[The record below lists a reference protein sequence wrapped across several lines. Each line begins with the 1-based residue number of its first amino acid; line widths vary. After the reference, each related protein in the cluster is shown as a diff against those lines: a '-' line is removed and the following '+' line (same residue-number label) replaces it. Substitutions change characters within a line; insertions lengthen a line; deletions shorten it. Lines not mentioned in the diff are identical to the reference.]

1 MTIVIGRQLKFVNHA
16 MPSTTSMSPNKT
28 QIKLPTDE
36 VKGGEAGHIIFNL
49 LSLGTSSLPLGVIIF
64 SFDST
69 TG

>member
-36 VKGGEAGHIIFNL
+36 VKGGEGGGAYHFQST
-49 LSLGTSSLPLGVIIF
+49 LSRDLIVAPRGNNF
-64 SFDST
+64 
-69 TG
+69 